1 MKLKNLII
9 TPNGDEFVAVNADGV
24 FNGMIRMNHTAAFIA
39 EELKEDK
46 TLEQLVA
53 RVCEKYDVT
62 ADIAEQN
69 VNTFIRQFKSINMIE
84 E

>member
-9 TPNGDEFVAVNADGV
+9 TPNGNEYVAVNADGV
-24 FNGMIRMNHTAAFIA
+24 FNGMIRMNHTAAFLA

-46 TLEQLVA
+46 TEEQLVA
-53 RVCEKYDVT
+53 RLCEKYDVST
-62 ADIAEQN
+62 ELAEQN
-69 VNTFIRQFKSINMIE
+69 VKTFIRQFKAINMIE